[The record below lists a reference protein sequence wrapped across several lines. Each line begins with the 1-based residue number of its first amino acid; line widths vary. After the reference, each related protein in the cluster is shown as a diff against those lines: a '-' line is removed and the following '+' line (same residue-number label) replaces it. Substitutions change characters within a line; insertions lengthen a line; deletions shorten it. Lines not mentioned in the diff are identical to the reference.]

1 MSSHIVM
8 YLHLL
13 SQNNGYIK
21 MFLQILLVKGNFTL
35 NLNSFHCTQLAPDE
49 DIMLDGFSK

>member
-1 MSSHIVM
+1 M

-35 NLNSFHCTQLAPDE
+35 NLNSFHCAQLAPDE

>member
-1 MSSHIVM
+1 
-8 YLHLL
+8 
-13 SQNNGYIK
+13 

-35 NLNSFHCTQLAPDE
+35 NLNSFLCAQLASDE